1 MPSYVC
7 MIYGKDDQVITVE
20 GFDRP
25 VDAAAVTE
33 AEAIATS
40 NVGCRGY
47 ELWKGGKK
55 IATSLPKAGQPSA
68 HERFPNK

>member
-7 MIYGKDDQVITVE
+7 MIYGKDDKVVAVE
-20 GFDRP
+20 NFDRED
-25 VDAAAVTE
+25 DAGAMAE

-40 NVGCRGY
+40 KVGCRGY
-47 ELWKGGKK
+47 ELWNGGKK
-55 IATSLPKAGQPSA
+55 VASSLPKAGQPSA